1 MRVTK
6 KEIHVNDRLSLNS
19 LIFVLWK
26 VTIPLCSRVRVRQNS
41 LEHLWTSSGTIGPL
55 RKMLAISG

>member
-6 KEIHVNDRLSLNS
+6 IEVHVNDRLSLNS

-26 VTIPLCSRVRVRQNS
+26 VTIPLCSRVHVRQNS
-41 LEHLWTSSGTIGPL
+41 LEHLWTSSDTIGSL
-55 RKMLAISG
+55 RKMLALSG